1 MLLMVASMT
10 GAERTLGSGGQDHG
24 RALEAGILRNIFYD
38 SETQA
43 PRFFFLLFIS
53 SSGCLGFMN
62 HPSIRAMM
70 RIIAFD
76 LGS

>member
-1 MLLMVASMT
+1 MA
-10 GAERTLGSGGQDHG
+10 AERLGV
-24 RALEAGILRNIFYD
+24 AILGDIFYD
-38 SETQA
+38 CETQA
-43 PRFFFLLFIS
+43 PRFFFLSSIL

-70 RIIAFD
+70 RTIAFD